1 MSKRYM
7 DFVPAS
13 VARSSREADV
23 SGREKETTARK
34 SANPKVTKPAAKL
47 VSSQRLKTTTTAK
60 KEAVSAREA
69 KSVEEFTWFDA
80 AEGKSVI
87 TEEPVFGVIEDL
99 HPKKDSSS
107 GQDSEK
113 KKPYNAIKKS
123 PFVNTEKVTKRPL
136 SKSVYQKK
144 VVVPKEEPSKTVTII
159 TKPEKDSK
167 VGIVVAIIL
176 TIILGAAAGT
186 VAFLLLPK

>member
-13 VARSSREADV
+13 VARSLREAEV

-34 SANPKVTKPAAKL
+34 SANPKVAKPAAKPA
-47 VSSQRLKTTTTAK
+47 SSQRLKTTATAK

-99 HPKKDSSS
+99 HPKKESSG